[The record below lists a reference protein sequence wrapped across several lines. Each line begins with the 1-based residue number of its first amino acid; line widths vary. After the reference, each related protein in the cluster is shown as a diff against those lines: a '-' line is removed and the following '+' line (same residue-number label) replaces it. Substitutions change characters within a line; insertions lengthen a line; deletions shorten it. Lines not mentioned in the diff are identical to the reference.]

1 MNISELYDLYLAHP
15 FVQTDT
21 RKLKKGDLF
30 FALKGDN
37 FNGNQFAQYALEN
50 GASYV
55 IIDELSPSLEGNS
68 QVIIVENVL
77 TTLHLLA
84 LHHRKQFHIPFIG
97 ITGSNG
103 KTTTKELIWTVLSTK
118 YKTYATFG
126 NLNNHIGVPLTILS
140 VPKDAEIAIIEMG
153 ANHIGEIASYCDI
166 AMPNFGIINNCGK
179 AHLEGFG
186 SLAGVKQA
194 KGELYDYLRNNEGTI
209 FINKDL
215 DYLIEMA
222 HDIPHQISYGT
233 ANAQIIGKNISDSAF
248 LQLAILTNGLET
260 VLDTKLIGA
269 YNLPNVLAA
278 VTVGNYFNINIDD
291 IKAAISN
298 YTPTNSRS
306 QLIVTTKNNQVILD
320 AYNANPSSM
329 ELALL
334 NFEKMEGDNK
344 LLLLGAMKEMG
355 DVSDIEH
362 ERIIKLCKELGFKDV
377 YLVGHEFKTG
387 INDPA
392 FPLFEDSLLLTQQL
406 AAQNIN
412 NRLILIKGSRGS
424 KMEATLAAL

>member
-68 QVIIVENVL
+68 QVIFVENVL

-84 LHHRKQFHIPFIG
+84 LHHRQQFHIPFIG

-222 HDIPHQISYGT
+222 HDISHQISYGT

-306 QLIVTTKNNQVILD
+306 QLIVTAKNNQVILD

-387 INDPA
+387 IKDPA